1 MSEQPAAPRIDRR
14 IGVTV
19 LTGFLGSGKTTLLNR
34 LVKDSAYADTAVIIN
49 EFGTIG
55 VDHHLVRHADARIV
69 ALEGGCICCT
79 VNGDLV
85 HALRDLFMMALR
97 RQIKPL
103 RRVLIETTGL
113 ASPAPILFTLRHE
126 PFLAERYV
134 HAGTLAVVD
143 ASHIARQLLDQPEA
157 AQQVALA
164 DLVVCAKP
172 DLVDQ
177 DALSHALDAVA
188 QVHPGVA
195 MCVQWPDAA
204 LDRRLVP
211 GEPLPLRV
219 AGGSWGLGMA
229 GLAGLSG
236 GSRHPRVSQVVI
248 DLPHV
253 LSRAAFLTGMAQVQ
267 QVHHQ
272 GLLRIKGV
280 IGFAG
285 ESVPCAV
292 HGVHR
297 DLYPPEP
304 LAGWPAGLAQSRLVC
319 IVRDL
324 DPGVLQASL
333 RQALRQP
340 PGASAH

>member
-1 MSEQPAAPRIDRR
+1 
-14 IGVTV
+14 
-19 LTGFLGSGKTTLLNR
+19 
-34 LVKDSAYADTAVIIN
+34 
-49 EFGTIG
+49 
-55 VDHHLVRHADARIV
+55 
-69 ALEGGCICCT
+69 
-79 VNGDLV
+79 
-85 HALRDLFMMALR
+85 FMMALR

-204 LDRRLVP
+204 LDRRLAP

-219 AGGSWGLGMA
+219 AGGSWGVGLA
-229 GLAGLSG
+229 GLAGMSG
-236 GSRHPRVSQVVI
+236 GVRSPPGRVGGIVLSAGLIPPPFLTWHAAAQ
-248 DLPHV
+248 HV
-253 LSRAAFLTGMAQVQ
+253 LSPWFVA
-267 QVHHQ
+267 
-272 GLLRIKGV
+272 
-280 IGFAG
+280 
-285 ESVPCAV
+285 
-292 HGVHR
+292 
-297 DLYPPEP
+297 
-304 LAGWPAGLAQSRLVC
+304 
-319 IVRDL
+319 
-324 DPGVLQASL
+324 
-333 RQALRQP
+333 
-340 PGASAH
+340 